1 MRLLGSFFRMS
12 FYNCT
17 RVFLSVNSTCTFILY
32 FKLLPK
38 YVGNHYRKNVNGR
51 KITTIVSLF
60 QRIFR
65 LSNDLKGYLQSIKKL
80 KKRSFWRKN
89 SFVPLVS
96 EMVFSEITLMWWM
109 IRILTLAAL
118 KVKTHKTFFKPNNSG
133 HLIISFEPM
142 KNCFQV
148 GWAPLYD
155 PLSP

>member
-1 MRLLGSFFRMS
+1 MNNSTNYCTIQQILKMKKMRLLGSFFRMS

-65 LSNDLKGYLQSIKKL
+65 LSNDLKGYLHSIKKFL
-80 KKRSFWRKN
+80 KKLLKEKFFCCPWFRKW
-89 SFVPLVS
+89 F
-96 EMVFSEITLMWWM
+96 
-109 IRILTLAAL
+109 LAKL
-118 KVKTHKTFFKPNNSG
+118 R
-133 HLIISFEPM
+133 LCDE
-142 KNCFQV
+142 
-148 GWAPLYD
+148 
-155 PLSP
+155 